1 MADDRFDDVA
11 GSNMQVAV
19 VGAGHVGLVTAA
31 GLAKIGH
38 QVTCIESDAAKMA
51 KLTRTPPALPIYEP
65 GLQELVQETVAS
77 GRLSF
82 CNRIQDGISEAQIV
96 FICVGTPQRASG
108 EANLHFVESVAS
120 EIARNLDSH
129 KVIVEKS
136 TVPVKTGEQVRRT
149 VERVLARRGQAEIP
163 FDVVPRLPQEEAARG
178 RLPIHQPTAA
188 PSTAPKVAA
197 PPAPL
202 QDHEIPPAGEFT
214 GAHLL
219 RWRRG
224 LKLSQRPAAQRLGIS
239 QGWLSKTEKA
249 LTERVGP
256 KLQDALERE
265 LGPHRQQHS
274 AAEGPNQPHELPTQ

>member
-1 MADDRFDDVA
+1 M
-11 GSNMQVAV
+11 
-19 VGAGHVGLVTAA
+19 
-31 GLAKIGH
+31 KY
-38 QVTCIESDAAKMA
+38 
-51 KLTRTPPALPIYEP
+51 LTTPPAEDPALDRKLSGSAKVLHAVLLSSLRP
-65 GLQELVQETVAS
+65 LTVA
-77 GRLSF
+77 
-82 CNRIQDGISEAQIV
+82 
-96 FICVGTPQRASG
+96 
-108 EANLHFVESVAS
+108 
-120 EIARNLDSH
+120 
-129 KVIVEKS
+129 
-136 TVPVKTGEQVRRT
+136 
-149 VERVLARRGQAEIP
+149 LAEEIP